1 MLVVAIGFAC
11 VLTFTL
17 ALPYIERGSFKLLVM
32 LRDRLR
38 GKI

>member
-1 MLVVAIGFAC
+1 MVVVAIGFAC
-11 VLTFTL
+11 VLMFTL
-17 ALPYIERGSFKLLVM
+17 ALTYFEKQSFKLLII